1 MKEMDSN
8 EGVASKDITTDEK
21 NNGPYKGLKKIHRPG
36 LKKIQRP
43 SLKKKNNPSRV
54 LKKKVPGTGL
64 KKIQRLD

>member
-43 SLKKKNNPSRV
+43 G

-64 KKIQRLD
+64 KKKIQRSD

>member
-43 SLKKKNNPSRV
+43 SLKKSNPSRV